1 MLEALSILVE
11 LQTLDDALQDTREL
25 RARLEKLRTENE
37 ESLEMFAGMLLVRAE
52 RIEEARKF
60 CTAKENELKTTEDDM
75 RRSRA
80 RLPSIT
86 NQRELNALNKE
97 LEIGRR
103 NHTKRTEELSKLR
116 AELDEVETD
125 HLKKSAERDA
135 LSEQMTA
142 LETQM
147 VSDLEEKDGKA
158 EAGQAQRTAISSKL
172 DKPLLSRYNR
182 ISKGRNGYAVALC
195 NDGSCAGC
203 NVAPPPQTFIRLQK
217 QLTVEKCNNCQR
229 LLVYTGVAV
238 AENAA
243 YEAAED
249 EGE

>member
-1 MLEALSILVE
+1 MLEALSILVQ
-11 LQTLDDALQDTREL
+11 LQALDDALQDTRAL
-25 RARLEKLRTENE
+25 RARLAKLRKENE
-37 ESLEMFAGMLLVRAE
+37 ESLEMFAAMLAERAE

-60 CTAKENELKTTEDDM
+60 CTAKQNELKATEDDM

-103 NHTKRTEELSKLR
+103 NHAKRTEELTKLR
-116 AELDEVETD
+116 SELEEVETD

-135 LSEQMTA
+135 LAEQMKA
-142 LETQM
+142 LEEQM
-147 VSDLEEKDGKA
+147 VAELAEKEARA
-158 EAGQAQRTAISSKL
+158 EASQAERAAISNAL
-172 DKPLLSRYNR
+172 DRPLLARYNR
-182 ISKGRNGYAVALC
+182 ISRGRNGYAVALC
-195 NDGSCAGC
+195 NDGSCAAC

-217 QLTVEKCNNCQR
+217 QQTVEKCNNCQR
-229 LLVYTGVAV
+229 LLVYTGEAV

-249 EGE
+249 

>member
-1 MLEALSILVE
+1 MLEALSMLVQ
-11 LQTLDDALQDTREL
+11 LQALDDALQDTREL
-25 RARLEKLRTENE
+25 RARLAKLRTDNQ
-37 ESLEMFAGMLLVRAE
+37 ESLEMFATMLTE
-52 RIEEARKF
+52 RGEAIAEARKF
-60 CTAKENELKTTEDDM
+60 CAAKELELKTTEDDM

-103 NHTKRTEELSKLR
+103 NHTKRTEELTKLR
-116 AELDEVETD
+116 LELEEVEAD
-125 HLKKSAERDA
+125 HAKKSAERDA
-135 LSEQMTA
+135 LAEQMTA
-142 LETQM
+142 LEAQM
-147 VSDLEEKDGKA
+147 VAELEEKDGQG
-158 EAGQAQRTAISSKL
+158 EAGEAKRAELGAKL

-195 NDGSCAGC
+195 NDGSCAAC

-217 QLTVEKCNNCQR
+217 QQTVEKCNNCQR
-229 LLVYTGVAV
+229 LLVYTGETV

-243 YEAAED
+243 YVAAEED
-249 EGE
+249 